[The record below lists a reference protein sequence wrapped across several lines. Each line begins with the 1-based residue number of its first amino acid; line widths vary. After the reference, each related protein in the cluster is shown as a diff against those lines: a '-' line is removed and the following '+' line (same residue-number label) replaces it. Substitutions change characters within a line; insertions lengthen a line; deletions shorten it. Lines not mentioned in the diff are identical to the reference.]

1 MKSTHVTYGTTSGN
15 ILKCP
20 FNGHFTIPRGHRRGF
35 VIGSKVKMMLVGHS
49 MLKDIQITFI
59 LHTFIP
65 FRTYFFWRSL
75 SKYSTFSE
83 IRWFQSSV
91 SNGLVYSEAFLSLFL
106 LKVYS
111 LRLDQS
117 LYLVLLAKKTVTTN
131 VLNSTFKI
139 TEVQQQQKLTWIST
153 HFNSF

>member
-1 MKSTHVTYGTTSGN
+1 MKSTHVTSGTTSGN

-20 FNGHFTIPRGHRRGF
+20 FNGHFTIPWGYRRGF
-35 VIGSKVKMMLVGHS
+35 VIGRKVKQMMLVGHS
-49 MLKDIQITFI
+49 MLKDIPITFM
-59 LHTFIP
+59 HTFIP

-139 TEVQQQQKLTWIST
+139 TEVQQQQKLT
-153 HFNSF
+153 